1 MSPEEE
7 KARSELSRL
16 PGTMFTSERL
26 DSLIEIV
33 LQYEQDFEDR
43 LKLNRV
49 AKGKGD
55 RSRSKD
61 AAHEAD
67 EIMKS
72 AEKLIALIAGHGVS
86 GIEWAEALRAH
97 CLVANLRDGV
107 IGADITSDE
116 WRAQIIHLLRCF
128 TEVGKARRSY
138 YAKEPD
144 EREALYPTDT
154 TRVFATCLA
163 YAFIGAGGVFGS
175 EAGKAGFPA
184 LLKSVWL
191 LLPKSRGSMNATSFA
206 RALAQSI
213 PDEAMADLLETQ
225 KHPRRA
231 DYLVRTMTAGRSSRP
246 L

>member
-1 MSPEEE
+1 MSPQEE

-16 PGTMFTSERL
+16 PGTTFTSERL
-26 DSLIEIV
+26 DNLIAIV

-43 LKLNRV
+43 LKRNRG

-61 AAHEAD
+61 AADEARKIK
-67 EIMKS
+67 ES
-72 AEKLIALIAGHGVS
+72 ADKLISLISGHGGS
-86 GIEWAEALRAH
+86 GIDWAGALRAN
-97 CLVANLRDGV
+97 CLIADLQDGV
-107 IGADITSDE
+107 LGADIPTDE
-116 WRAQIIHLLRCF
+116 WRAQITRLLKCF
-128 TEVGKARRSY
+128 SELGEARRTY
-138 YAKEPD
+138 YAEEPD
-144 EREALYPTDT
+144 DRETLYPSDT

-206 RALAQSI
+206 RSLAQSI
-213 PDEAMADLLETQ
+213 PDEVMADLLDAQ
-225 KHPRRA
+225 KHPGRA
-231 DYLVRTMTAGRSSRP
+231 DYVMRTMTAWRSSRP